1 MICWF
6 WVTQYEKLTW
16 AKNSH
21 ISPTEFGLYD
31 KYKEISFAPMP
42 GIEFLGME
50 IDSITREGTK
60 SSQDLSEPSQE
71 SLYNSSGIDQGCGPP
86 IIDSVSS
93 GTCKDSV
100 KVSSTATN

>member
-1 MICWF
+1 
-6 WVTQYEKLTW
+6 
-16 AKNSH
+16 
-21 ISPTEFGLYD
+21 
-31 KYKEISFAPMP
+31 MP

-71 SLYNSSGIDQGCGPP
+71 SLYNSSGIDQGFGPL

-100 KVSSTATN
+100 KVTSTATN

>member
-1 MICWF
+1 
-6 WVTQYEKLTW
+6 
-16 AKNSH
+16 
-21 ISPTEFGLYD
+21 
-31 KYKEISFAPMP
+31 MP

-71 SLYNSSGIDQGCGPP
+71 SLYNSSGTDQGCGPP

>member
-50 IDSITREGTK
+50 IDWITREGTK

-71 SLYNSSGIDQGCGPP
+71 SLYNSSGIDQGFGPL